1 MNNLGIVA
9 SQISGHLWAPSGA
22 YDAIASITLNASA
35 ASITFS
41 GIPSTYTHLQ
51 LRGIARSSRA
61 TQNEDA
67 YININSDTGSN
78 YAYHYLLGDGA
89 TASASAA
96 TSGTKGYVARNTMA
110 GASSAANVFSPFI
123 VDILDYT
130 STNKNKTIRTLGG
143 TEENSTNGAIALIS
157 SLYFATP
164 AAITT
169 LTLTLPSSASFVTY
183 SSFAL
188 YGIR

>member
-1 MNNLGIVA
+1 MLNNIAALTNSGVA
-9 SQISGHLWAPSGA
+9 AVGDYQSIATTTLSSSQA
-22 YDAIASITLNASA
+22 T
-35 ASITFS
+35 ITFS
-41 GIPSTYTHLQ
+41 SIPSTYKHLQ
-51 LRGIARSSRA
+51 LRAIARSGRT
-61 TQNEDA
+61 TQNDDV
-67 YININSDTGSN
+67 YLNINSDTGSN

-89 TASASAA
+89 TASAGALA
-96 TSGTKGYVARNTMA
+96 TQTKGYVARNTMA

-143 TEENSTNGAIALIS
+143 TEENSNNGGIALIS

-188 YGIR
+188 YGIK